1 MVAANLA
8 NLEQGG
14 DHQSEKRKVQK
25 CTLVKI
31 TDEDSLIKPPSIKA
45 AAEKLKVSPDTVK
58 RAMVAADLANLE
70 QGRPEKVLIKT
81 LKSKVVIKTL
91 VKIKDA
97 AKKLKA
103 APDSVKRANWRLKSR
118 HPK

>member
-70 QGRPEKVLIKT
+70 QGGDHQSEKR
-81 LKSKVVIKTL
+81 KVVIKSL

>member
-1 MVAANLA
+1 M
-8 NLEQGG
+8 
-14 DHQSEKRKVQK
+14 
-25 CTLVKI
+25 
-31 TDEDSLIKPPSIKA
+31 
-45 AAEKLKVSPDTVK
+45 LKVSPDTVK